1 MLIRITKSNYSA
13 QLALAILLA
22 LGLWIPNFFSDTSP
36 QIADSPTFL
45 YGLLFDWVQNH
56 IILAKLI
63 AFVCVILQAFM
74 LTELVRTH
82 SLSKNPMFVGLIYI
96 VLMSAQSDW
105 QIIQPFLISN
115 FFVIGAFSYLF
126 KIYDRKEPYEYV
138 FNVTFLLALASLLT
152 ASFLPLAIVVFW
164 IFLSYSINRWR
175 EWFIAIIG
183 FAFPFFVLFLWASL
197 TENMDVFS
205 DFHIPLTA
213 FDTFWRMPAIAVWMQ
228 IFIPIVF
235 LLTLAGLG
243 FSRFQA
249 KFNEISQRKKN
260 TAMMLG
266 LLWTFGVTMVLS
278 QSVFPLYL
286 ATLFVFSAFF
296 IAEWFCQSRRK
307 WLPELMLYV
316 FILVAFGVQYL

>member
-1 MLIRITKSNYSA
+1 MLISITKSNYSA

-45 YGLLFDWVQNH
+45 YSLLFDWVQNH

-63 AFVCVILQAFM
+63 AFVCVMLQAFM
-74 LTELVRTH
+74 LTELLRTH
-82 SLSKNPMFVGLIYI
+82 SLSKNPMFVGLVYI

-138 FNVTFLLALASLLT
+138 FNATLLLALASLLT
-152 ASFLPLAIVVFW
+152 ASLLPFAVVVLLV
-164 IFLSYSINRWR
+164 FLSYSISRWR
-175 EWFIAIIG
+175 EWFIAILG

-205 DFHIPLTA
+205 DFYVPLTA
-213 FDTFWRMPAIAVWMQ
+213 LDTFWRMPAIAVSMQ

-235 LLTLAGLG
+235 LLTVAGLG
-243 FSRFQA
+243 FSRFQV
-249 KFNEISQRKKN
+249 KYNEISQRKKN
-260 TAMMLG
+260 TAIMLG
-266 LLWTFGVTMVLS
+266 LLWTFGVMMALS

-286 ATLFVFSAFF
+286 ATVFIFSAFF
-296 IAEWFCQSRRK
+296 IVEWLCQSRRK

>member
-13 QLALAILLA
+13 QLTLAIMLA

-45 YGLLFDWVQNH
+45 YSLLFDWVQNH
-56 IILAKLI
+56 ILLAKLI
-63 AFVCVILQAFM
+63 AFVCLILQALM
-74 LTELVRTH
+74 LTELVRAH
-82 SLSKNPMFVGLIYI
+82 SLSKNPMFVGLVYI

-115 FFVIGAFSYLF
+115 FFVIAAFSYLF

-138 FNVTFLLALASLLT
+138 FNATFFLALASLLT
-152 ASFLPLAIVVFW
+152 ASLLPLATIVFW
-164 IFLSYSINRWR
+164 IFILYSVSGWR
-175 EWFIAIIG
+175 EWLIAIIG

-205 DFHIPLTA
+205 EFRIPLTA
-213 FDTFWRMPAIAVWMQ
+213 LDTFWRMPEIAVPMQ
-228 IFIPIVF
+228 VFVPIVF
-235 LLTLAGLG
+235 LLTVAGLG
-243 FSRFQA
+243 LSRFQI
-249 KFNEISQRKKN
+249 KYNEISQRKKN
-260 TAMMLG
+260 TAILLG
-266 LLWTFGVTMVLS
+266 LLWTFGVMMALS
-278 QSVFPLYL
+278 QNVFPLYL
-286 ATLFVFSAFF
+286 ATVFVFSAFF
-296 IAEWFCQSRRK
+296 IAEWFSQSRRK